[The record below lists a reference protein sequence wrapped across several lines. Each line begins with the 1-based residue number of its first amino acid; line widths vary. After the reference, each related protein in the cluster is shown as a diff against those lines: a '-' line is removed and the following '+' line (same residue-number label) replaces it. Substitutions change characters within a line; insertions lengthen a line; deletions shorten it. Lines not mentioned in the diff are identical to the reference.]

1 MHPYT
6 PLHHPPGRI
15 DRLSQWIGDRIR
27 DFLSFLSGGTGNKG
41 PAIPFVYFYILGA
54 IAVVGAAVII
64 FRSTRGRLAEA
75 ASAGP
80 SFGPRAPADFF
91 AEADRLAA
99 AGGRVGATPAP
110 FARVAGAT
118 APHATCA

>member
-75 ASAGP
+75 AATGP
-80 SFGPRAPADFF
+80 SRAPRAPADYF

-99 AGGRVGATPAP
+99 ARDPGCGLRAP
-110 FARVAGAT
+110 CAGLARPTSAHHPRA
-118 APHATCA
+118 